1 MSTSLHTP
9 ITKRLVFIHAGAW
22 IAFVI
27 LLFVLFGI
35 PIDDPEITLRT
46 LLATIPLI
54 ILFYSNT
61 SFFIPQLLALKR
73 VIPYILTVLGAVILV
88 ILLTHWIESTFNQE
102 FYESRDW
109 YPGIVTS
116 RAILHSLLILT
127 ISGSLKMTKEWF
139 RNERLKNEMEKEKM
153 ASELAMLKSQ
163 INPHFLFNNLNNIY
177 SLANRKSEAAP
188 KAIVML
194 SEMMRYMLYDST
206 SDQISLSKE
215 VEHLHNY
222 IDLQK
227 LRLKDNHQVCFT
239 TEGDLE
245 TKKIEPMLLEP
256 FVENAFK
263 HGDIFRK
270 GGNIHI
276 DLKVN
281 GNKLHFE
288 VSNTFT
294 RNGHVKDEHSGIGL
308 NNIRKRLELLYP
320 EQHQLDI
327 TEKEAKFKVD
337 LKLNLIK

>member
-1 MSTSLHTP
+1 MSTTLQTP
-9 ITKRLVFIHAGAW
+9 ITRRLVLIHMGGW
-22 IAFVI
+22 VAFVV

-35 PIDDPEITLRT
+35 PIDDPMITLRT

-61 SFFIPQLLALKR
+61 SFFIPRLLARKR
-73 VIPYILTVLGAVILV
+73 VIPYILTVIGAVVLVILV
-88 ILLTHWIESTFNQE
+88 THWIERTFNQE

-127 ISGSLKMTKEWF
+127 ISGGLKMTKEWF

-177 SLANRKSEAAP
+177 SLAIRKSEVAP

-206 SDQISLSKE
+206 AEQISLSKE

-227 LRLKDNHQVCFT
+227 LRLKDHNQVCFT

-245 TKKIEPMLLEP
+245 TRKIEPMLLEP

-263 HGDIFRK
+263 HGDIFRQ

-276 DLKVN
+276 DLKVV
-281 GNKLHFE
+281 GNQLEFK
-288 VSNTFT
+288 VKNTFT
-294 RNGHVKDEHSGIGL
+294 RNGHVKDKHSGIGL
-308 NNIRKRLELLYP
+308 ANIRKRLELLYP
-320 EQHQLDI
+320 DKHKLDI
-327 TEKEAKFKVD
+327 AEKETRFLVD
-337 LKLNLIK
+337 LKLNLTP

>member
-1 MSTSLHTP
+1 MATYTSTP
-9 ITKRLVFIHAGAW
+9 ITPRLIFIHVGSW
-22 IAFVI
+22 IAFVV

-35 PIDDPEITLRT
+35 PINDLSITLRT

-61 SFFIPQLLALKR
+61 SFFIPKLLARKR
-73 VIPYILTVLGAVILV
+73 VTPYIMTVIGAVVVV
-88 ILLTHWIESTFNQE
+88 ILLTHWIERTFNWE

-116 RAILHSLLILT
+116 RAILNSLLILT
-127 ISGSLKMTKEWF
+127 ISGGLKMTKEWF

-153 ASELAMLKSQ
+153 TSELAMLKSQ

-177 SLANRKSEAAP
+177 SLAIRKSESAP

-194 SEMMRYMLYDST
+194 SEMMRYVLYDSA

-215 VEHLHNY
+215 VEHLKNY

-227 LRLKDNHQVCFT
+227 LRLKENHQVCFT
-239 TEGDLE
+239 TEGNLE
-245 TKKIEPMLLEP
+245 IQKIEPMLLEP

-263 HGDIFRK
+263 HGDIFRQ

-281 GNKLHFE
+281 RGVLEFK
-288 VSNTFT
+288 VQNTFT
-294 RNGHVKDEHSGIGL
+294 RNGHVKDKHSGIGL
-308 NNIRKRLELLYP
+308 SNIRKRLELLYP
-320 EQHQLDI
+320 ERHQLDI
-327 TEKEAKFKVD
+327 SEKNAQFVID
-337 LKLNLIK
+337 LKLNLTE

>member
-9 ITKRLVFIHAGAW
+9 ITKRLVLIHIGAW
-22 IAFVI
+22 IAFVV

-35 PIDDPEITLRT
+35 PINDPEITMRT

-61 SFFIPQLLALKR
+61 SFFIPKLLARKR
-73 VIPYILTVLGAVILV
+73 VIPYILTVIGAVILV
-88 ILLTHWIESTFNQE
+88 ILVTHWIERTFNQE

-177 SLANRKSEAAP
+177 SLAIRKSEAAP

-206 SDQISLSKE
+206 ADQISLSKE

-227 LRLKDNHQVCFT
+227 LRLKDNKQVCFS

-256 FVENAFK
+256 FVENSFK
-263 HGDIFRK
+263 HGDIFRQ

-276 DLKVN
+276 DLQVN
-281 GNKLHFE
+281 GSQLHFK

-294 RNGHVKDEHSGIGL
+294 RNGHVKDKHSGIGL

-320 EQHQLDI
+320 SKHQLDI
-327 TEKEAKFKVD
+327 TEKEAHFIVD
-337 LKLNLIK
+337 LKLNLTE